1 MKIELIVPNSLNE
14 ITLGQYQKYLKLGEL
29 TETELSYKMIE
40 IFCGLKPE
48 HIRLLKAKDVQ
59 DIVGII
65 SQMFESKPSL
75 VHTFKMNDVEYGFIN
90 NLDEMSF
97 GEYIDLDTFIG
108 DWDNIEKAMAVLY
121 RPNTVTT
128 GDITEIDLSKQ
139 TIFPLSQPTTD
150 IFRGNNNEQDVLN
163 TQLAVLNRLTML
175 LRKGN
180 LHTDLYQLD
189 GTPNCEPF
197 YERFENRL
205 AGWACTFDVF
215 IQNDIDICS

>member
-1 MKIELIVPNSLNE
+1 MKVELIVPNSLNE
-14 ITLGQYQKYLKLGEL
+14 ITLGQYQEYIKLDKL

-75 VHTFKMNDVEYGFIN
+75 VHTFKMQGVEYGFIN

-97 GEYIDLDTFIG
+97 GEYIDLDTYIG

-121 RPNTVTT
+121 RP
-128 GDITEIDLSKQ
+128 IE
-139 TIFPLSQPTTD
+139 
-150 IFRGNNNEQDVLN
+150 
-163 TQLAVLNRLTML
+163 
-175 LRKGN
+175 LRKGSRYHIKEYEAGDTDHLKGMPLDAVISSILFFYN
-180 LHTDLYQLD
+180 LGNELCQVTMNSLMEEEDKTLQEFLNSEASGVGTQAFMHSLNQILGDLKISL
-189 GTPNCEPF
+189 N
-197 YERFENRL
+197 
-205 AGWACTFDVF
+205 
-215 IQNDIDICS
+215 

>member
-1 MKIELIVPNSLNE
+1 MKVELIVPNSLNE

-75 VHTFKMNDVEYGFIN
+75 LHTFKLGNTEYGFIN

-97 GEYIDLDTFIG
+97 GEYIDLDTYIG

-121 RPNTVTT
+121 RP
-128 GDITEIDLSKQ
+128 IE
-139 TIFPLSQPTTD
+139 
-150 IFRGNNNEQDVLN
+150 
-163 TQLAVLNRLTML
+163 
-175 LRKGN
+175 LRKGSRYHIKEYEGGDADH
-180 LHTDLYQLD
+180 LKDMPLD
-189 GTPNCEPF
+189 AVLGSIRRTK
-197 YERFENRL
+197 
-205 AGWACTFDVF
+205 
-215 IQNDIDICS
+215 